1 MKVKAVIFDV
11 DGVLTEVKS
20 SWGFVHETLGVADRA
35 RRYAEMFERGEI
47 TYQDWL
53 RLDTGL
59 WVEATGGQITRWDL
73 ERILSRIPLRPCIRE
88 VSICIHRM
96 GKRIALL
103 SGGIDLLV
111 ARVADVVGADLWMA
125 NQLSFD
131 SRWRLVPG
139 GVAAV
144 GVNKARAIKLLA
156 GELGVSLGEVMYVGD
171 SQWDAGAM
179 KLVGYPVAMG
189 DDASLEGVA
198 KYRVN
203 RLSEVC
209 DLLKKIEG
217 EGQKWEGLTGP

>member
-20 SWGFVHETLGVADRA
+20 SWGFVHEALGVADKA
-35 RRYAEMFERGEI
+35 KKYAEMFKKGEI
-47 TYQDWL
+47 SYQDWL

-59 WVEATGGQITRWDL
+59 WVEATNGQITRWDL
-73 ERILSRIPLRPCIRE
+73 ERVLSRIPLRSCIKD
-88 VSICIHRM
+88 VSVCIHRM

-111 ARVADVVGADLWMA
+111 ARVADAIGADLWTA
-125 NQLSFD
+125 NMLSFD

-144 GVNKARAIKLLA
+144 GVNKGRAIKLLA
-156 GELGVSLGEVMYVGD
+156 GELGVRLEEVLYVGD
-171 SQWDAGAM
+171 SEWDSEAM
-179 KLVGYPVAMG
+179 KLVGFPVALG
-189 DDASLEGVA
+189 DDESLSGVA
-198 KYRVN
+198 KYRIK

-209 DLLKKIEG
+209 DLLRKIEIG
-217 EGQKWEGLTGP
+217 EA